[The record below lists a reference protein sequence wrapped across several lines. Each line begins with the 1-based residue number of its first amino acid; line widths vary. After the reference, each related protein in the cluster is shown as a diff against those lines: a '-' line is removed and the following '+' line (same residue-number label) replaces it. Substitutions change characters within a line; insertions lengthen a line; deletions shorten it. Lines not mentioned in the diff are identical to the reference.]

1 MPSIGNINK
10 NYPHPV
16 LGNLNDFDAE
26 LNTHL
31 EEYLITRREKSL
43 FDDKNS
49 TAFT

>member
-1 MPSIGNINK
+1 MFAYIMKRGE
-10 NYPHPV
+10 
-16 LGNLNDFDAE
+16 LNDFDAE

-49 TAFT
+49 TALA

>member
-1 MPSIGNINK
+1 MYVYIIK
-10 NYPHPV
+10 RR
-16 LGNLNDFDAE
+16 NLNDFDAE

-49 TAFT
+49 TALA